1 MSNVEVSDSDE
12 LKIRRKNSEENE
24 IGELYGDKGY
34 SKIPLDQ
41 INLNTEPI
49 SIMNDFSH
57 SFFDLDFNIK
67 SYVKVF
73 LGFAVFIIILFAI
86 SILSGHFHYH
96 KDDDNDN
103 KIKDL
108 QKNKMPLKEDMSKSP
123 IQSNNKTIN
132 ADININITNKNNSI
146 NDNFKKENI
155 I

>member
-1 MSNVEVSDSDE
+1 MSKVEVSDSDE
-12 LKIRRKNSEENE
+12 LKIRRNNSEENE
-24 IGELYGDKGY
+24 IGEFYGDKGY

-57 SFFDLDFNIK
+57 SFFDFNFNIK

-96 KDDDNDN
+96 KDDDTNN
-103 KIKDL
+103 EIKDL
-108 QKNKMPLKEDMSKSP
+108 KKNKMPLKEDISKIP
-123 IQSNNKTIN
+123 IQSNNRTIN
-132 ADININITNKNNSI
+132 ADVNITNKNNSI

-155 I
+155 V